1 MQALTRAMA
10 VVSIG
15 CWAAAIGQWLLR
27 RGFQVAVPGIAVHR
41 HCETVCFIMVW
52 HETAA
57 RRRGGDMMRRRDA
70 AHGGAA
76 ELQIQPLR

>member
-1 MQALTRAMA
+1 M
-10 VVSIG
+10 VVEHWLS
-15 CWAAAIGQWLLR
+15 IGQWLLDS
-27 RGFQVAVPGIAVHR
+27 GFQVAVPGIAVHR
-41 HCETVCFIMVW
+41 HETVYFIMVW